1 MNKIIKKTAVIG
13 NPIKHSLSPQIH
25 NYWIKQ
31 NQLEVEEYRKIE
43 INLLNS
49 KVEIKKLL
57 ENEFSGLNVTI
68 PLKEIAYEICDN
80 LTETSKKLKA
90 VNTITYNNNSISG
103 DNTDPEGFTK
113 SIAEKIKTEN
123 IVGKNV
129 LVIGAGGSARSIV
142 YALDKMQA
150 KITIVN
156 RTTAKAINLSNDLD
170 IPLNIEEFDQINSL
184 IHGFD
189 MVVNTTALGMLGN
202 QNLNIDLSKIKS
214 TAHIYDLIYNPF
226 ETQLIKD
233 AKIKNISYQNG
244 LGMLIN
250 QAAESFKIWHD
261 VYPTIN
267 ADLFSLLRNSY

>member
-80 LTETSKKLKA
+80 LTETSEKLKA

-267 ADLFSLLRNSY
+267 ADLFSLLRKSY

>member
-184 IHGFD
+184 IHDFD

-214 TAHIYDLIYNPF
+214 TAHIYDLIYNQF

-267 ADLFSLLRNSY
+267 ADLFSLLRKSY

>member
-267 ADLFSLLRNSY
+267 ADLFSLLRKSY

>member
-80 LTETSKKLKA
+80 LTETSEKLKA

>member
-184 IHGFD
+184 IHDFD

-267 ADLFSLLRNSY
+267 AGLFSLLRNSY